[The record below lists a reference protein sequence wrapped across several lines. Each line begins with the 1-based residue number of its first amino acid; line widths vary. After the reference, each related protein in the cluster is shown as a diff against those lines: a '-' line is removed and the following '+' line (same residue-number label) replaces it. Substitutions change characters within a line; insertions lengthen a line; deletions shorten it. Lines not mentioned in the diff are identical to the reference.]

1 MFRQDFVKKDSRI
14 TARKQLKLS
23 SLKFENET
31 RVNFERKMAS
41 SPARKKL
48 IVFINLKNKR
58 WPHYSK
64 ITTYLSS
71 LKFWND
77 TSGVHHFKR
86 EVASLLAKK
95 KFKLKLGSQNLKV

>member
-86 EVASLLAKK
+86 EVASLLARKK
-95 KFKLKLGSQNLKV
+95 VQTKIR